1 MAPRRLLEKMLQ
13 RRTMERTR
21 AQLSDTANNKNR
33 QHVELAVVVPTFCE
47 RNNIAPLLDR
57 LEVALDGIGWE
68 AIFVDDD
75 SPDGTADFVQEIAQ
89 QNPRVRVIRRIGRRG
104 LASACVEGVLSSSA
118 AFFAVI
124 DADMQHDEM
133 LLPVMLRLVNDD
145 ALDIVVASRYLEGG
159 SIEGWGRKR
168 QIMSRLAS
176 RAARLVSKA
185 DLKDPMSGFF
195 LMRRQAFDESVRNL
209 SQQGFKIL
217 LDLFA
222 SAPRPLR
229 FAELPYQFG
238 RRIHG
243 RSKLDGSAVL
253 EYGILIADKL
263 LGHIVPARFVLFSL
277 VGGLGLIVHMMTL
290 AIALYGGVT
299 FAASQAIA
307 VVIAMTVNFVINN
320 FFTYYDR
327 RLTGWRFLGGLLSFY
342 IICSV
347 GAVANVGAAAIVYSK
362 QPIWWLAALAGV
374 VVGAIWN
381 YTVSGFY
388 TWNRARQPDR
398 LSAAGNIRP

>member
-1 MAPRRLLEKMLQ
+1 MD
-13 RRTMERTR
+13 ERT
-21 AQLSDTANNKNR
+21 QLSDSANNENR

-47 RNNIAPLLDR
+47 RNNITPLLDR

-68 AIFVDDD
+68 AIFVDDN
-75 SPDGTADFVQEIAQ
+75 SPDGTADFVKEIAQ
-89 QNPRVRVIRRIGRRG
+89 RNPRVRVIRRIGRRG
-104 LASACVEGVLSSSA
+104 LTSACVEGVLSSSA

-133 LLPVMLRLVNDD
+133 LLPLMLRRVNDD
-145 ALDIVVASRYLEGG
+145 ALDIVVGSRYLQGG
-159 SIEGWGRKR
+159 SVAGWEKKR
-168 QIMSRLAS
+168 QIMSLLAS
-176 RAARLVSKA
+176 RAARLVVKA

-195 LMRRQAFDESVRNL
+195 LMRRQAFDKSVGNL

-238 RRIHG
+238 QRIHG
-243 RSKLDGSAVL
+243 RSKLDGSVVL
-253 EYGILIADKL
+253 DYSILITDKL
-263 LGHIVPARFVLFSL
+263 LGHIVPARFLLFSV
-277 VGGLGLIVHMMTL
+277 VGGLGVIVHIMTL
-290 AIALYGGVT
+290 AIALHWGFT
-299 FAASQAIA
+299 FAVSQTIA
-307 VVIAMTVNFVINN
+307 VVIAMTINFVINN
-320 FFTYYDR
+320 FFTYFDR
-327 RLTGWRFLGGLLSFY
+327 RLTGGQFLRGLLSFY

-347 GAVANVGAAAIVYSK
+347 GAVANIGAAAIVYSK

-381 YTVSGFY
+381 YTVSGFF
-388 TWNRARQPDR
+388 TWNRAR
-398 LSAAGNIRP
+398 

>member
-1 MAPRRLLEKMLQ
+1 
-13 RRTMERTR
+13 
-21 AQLSDTANNKNR
+21 
-33 QHVELAVVVPTFCE
+33 
-47 RNNIAPLLDR
+47 
-57 LEVALDGIGWE
+57 
-68 AIFVDDD
+68 
-75 SPDGTADFVQEIAQ
+75 
-89 QNPRVRVIRRIGRRG
+89 
-104 LASACVEGVLSSSA
+104 
-118 AFFAVI
+118 
-124 DADMQHDEM
+124 
-133 LLPVMLRLVNDD
+133 
-145 ALDIVVASRYLEGG
+145 
-159 SIEGWGRKR
+159 
-168 QIMSRLAS
+168 
-176 RAARLVSKA
+176 
-185 DLKDPMSGFF
+185 MSGFF
-195 LMRRQAFDESVRNL
+195 LMRRQAFDELVRNL
-209 SQQGFKIL
+209 SQLGFKIL

-238 RRIHG
+238 QRIHG

-253 EYGILIADKL
+253 EYAILITDKL

-277 VGGLGLIVHMMTL
+277 VGGFGLIVHMITL

-307 VVIAMTVNFVINN
+307 VVIAMTVNFAINN

-327 RLTGWRFLGGLLSFY
+327 RLTGWRFLRGLLSFY

-347 GAVANVGAAAIVYSK
+347 GGVANVGVAAIVYSK

-388 TWNRARQPDR
+388 TWNRAGQPDR
-398 LSAAGNIRP
+398 ISAAGNIRP